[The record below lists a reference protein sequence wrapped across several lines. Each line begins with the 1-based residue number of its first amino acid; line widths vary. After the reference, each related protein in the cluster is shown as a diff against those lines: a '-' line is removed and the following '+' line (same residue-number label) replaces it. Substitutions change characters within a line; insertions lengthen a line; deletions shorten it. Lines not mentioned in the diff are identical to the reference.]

1 MELKPD
7 MQPDSDLVA
16 AVLAGDRS
24 AYAKLVRRYER
35 MVHAAALEVLRNHH
49 AAQDAAQ
56 DAFVAGYRHLGS
68 LREAGAFGAW
78 ILRIAR
84 HEAVRLAR
92 QRSRMPLAESSREI
106 PAPQR
111 NGQLDDASQ
120 QLLDRVSR
128 LPEQER
134 VVLMLRYFGSHSV
147 QEVARMTSRPVG
159 TVTKQLSRAVA
170 RLRAWLGDVEP

>member
-1 MELKPD
+1 MTS
-7 MQPDSDLVA
+7 DSDLVT
-16 AVLAGDRS
+16 AVLAGDRN
-24 AYAKLVRRYER
+24 AYAFLVGRYER
-35 MVHAAALEVLRNHH
+35 AVHAAALEVLRNHH

-56 DAFVAGYRHLGS
+56 EAFVAGYRHLAR
-68 LREAGAFGAW
+68 LRDAAAFGAW

-84 HEAVRLAR
+84 HEAVRMAR
-92 QRSRMPLAESSREI
+92 QRSRMPIVEPPGDV

-111 NGQLDDASQ
+111 NGQLDESSQ
-120 QLLDRVSR
+120 LLLDRVSR

-147 QEVARMTSRPVG
+147 QEVAQVTGRPLG

-170 RLRAWLGDVEP
+170 RLRAWLGDLEP

>member
-1 MELKPD
+1 VTSD
-7 MQPDSDLVA
+7 RDLVT
-16 AVLAGDRS
+16 AVLAGDRN
-24 AYAKLVRRYER
+24 AYAFLVGRYER
-35 MVHAAALEVLRNHH
+35 AVHAAALEVLRNHH

-56 DAFVAGYRHLGS
+56 EAFVAGYRHLGS
-68 LREAGAFGAW
+68 LRDAAAFGAW

-84 HEAVRLAR
+84 HEAVRMAR
-92 QRSRMPLAESSREI
+92 QRSRMPTVEPAGEVA
-106 PAPQR
+106 APQR
-111 NGQLDDASQ
+111 NGQLDEASRL
-120 QLLDRVSR
+120 LLDRVSR

-147 QEVARMTSRPVG
+147 QEVAQVTGRPLG